1 MKLGFLGKATVLYA
15 IGNICLRAASF
26 FLIPIYTH
34 YLAGDEFALLM
45 ILLLSIQFM
54 IATMNC
60 GTEHGVVRFAKHYE
74 KNGQLDALLGTTFV
88 VSLISSLLVF
98 CICLTLLI
106 PFFQHV
112 LHRQDVT
119 VLIILTLLGALF
131 QSFCDLMTAYY
142 RSQHQP
148 IKFTI
153 VGIGTALM
161 LTVLS
166 FIFLFFLKMGVN
178 GALIAKF
185 MTHGLI
191 FSIIAWQIYS
201 KTGFRVSLK
210 LFGKLLRFGLPLAMS
225 SCGQLAITGAGIFLL
240 SMLAGLDS
248 VAIFSLGHK
257 LASVLLMVLVFPF
270 QLAFQPY
277 VFSQLDSPDIKK
289 QMSRSLTYL
298 VWAVVAG
305 SFCIL
310 FGLRLLFPLIAPP
323 KFASAYIVTLMILPA
338 MAFLGVF
345 YYGET
350 LLKTT
355 QRSYTIGLFVAISAI
370 FSIIANFFLIN
381 YFSWYGAILAS
392 NTTLLLL
399 GGSLFIIGL
408 REYPI
413 SIEWRR
419 LRTAVILFVG
429 VLVMNLLLLK
439 SNLYLYCTTQ
449 LIVATVILFAAFR
462 SSLLDEREK
471 QFTRQTLSR
480 LVVLLKR
487 TPREESGEISRP
499 EFSDEN
505 REPVKT
511 Y

>member
-1 MKLGFLGKATVLYA
+1 MSLKFLGKATFLYA
-15 IGNICLRAASF
+15 VGNICLRAASF
-26 FLIPIYTH
+26 LLIPIYTH
-34 YLAGDEFALLM
+34 YLAGDDFAVLM
-45 ILLLSIQFM
+45 ILLLSTQFM
-54 IATMNC
+54 IAGMNC
-60 GTEHGVVRFAKHYE
+60 GTEHSIVRFAKHYE
-74 KNGQLDALLGTTFV
+74 KNGLLNDLMGTAFLV
-88 VSLISSLLVF
+88 SILSSLIVA
-98 CICLTLLI
+98 CIVLTLLL

-112 LHRQDVT
+112 LHRQNAT
-119 VLIILTLLGALF
+119 VLIILTLLCALF
-131 QSFCDLMTAYY
+131 QSLCDMLTAYY
-142 RSQHQP
+142 RSQNQP

-153 VGIGTALM
+153 VGIATALI

-166 FIFLFFLKMGVN
+166 FVFLFFLKMGVH

-185 MTHGLI
+185 ITHGLI
-191 FSIIAWQIYS
+191 FGIIALQIYS
-201 KTGFRVSLK
+201 KTGFGISFK
-210 LFGKLLRFGLPLAMS
+210 LFGKLLHFGLPLAMS
-225 SCGQLAITGAGIFLL
+225 SCGQHVITGAGVFVL
-240 SMLAGLDS
+240 SVLAGLNS
-248 VAIFSLGHK
+248 VAIFSLGYK

-277 VFSQLDSPDIKK
+277 VFSQLDTPDIKK
-289 QMSRSLTYL
+289 QMSRSLTYM

-323 KFASAYIVTLMILPA
+323 EFSNAYIVTLMILPA
-338 MAFLGVF
+338 MAFLGLF

-355 QRSYTIGLFVAISAI
+355 QRSYAIGLFVAISAI
-370 FSIIANFFLIN
+370 FSIIANYFLID

-429 VLVMNLLLLK
+429 VLALNLLLLK
-439 SNLYLYCTTQ
+439 TNLYLFCVTELT
-449 LIVATVILFAAFR
+449 VAAVVLFTAFR

-471 QFTRQTLSR
+471 QFAKHLMCR
-480 LVVLLKR
+480 LEALVKWA
-487 TPREESGEISRP
+487 PRKEAEEIS
-499 EFSDEN
+499 
-505 REPVKT
+505 
-511 Y
+511 